1 MIKMHRTSLKHHICI
16 HTLRGKKVSIA
27 SVVVAA
33 KAFVFSSHFLTIWS
47 GLGGRVAG
55 ARFLGSNSRSA
66 DASRPDVWCAKLVYV
81 CVRRRCFPTVIKY
94 SFNPTHRFAQEQHV
108 WPKPFNAKKALSL
121 LYILYNTIYIWYG
134 GITATYGSSW
144 ELSKLGQMRRYF
156 CVMRQMYY
164 VVYYYI
170 STTTWYTT
178 IEY

>member
-108 WPKPFNAKKALSL
+108 WPKPFNAKKALSP
-121 LYILYNTIYIWYG
+121 LYIIPYIYIYMVWGYYSY
-134 GITATYGSSW
+134 IREQLRTFQTWPNAT
-144 ELSKLGQMRRYF
+144 LLLRYAADVL
-156 CVMRQMYY
+156 CS
-164 VVYYYI
+164 I
-170 STTTWYTT
+170 LLH
-178 IEY
+178 

>member
-108 WPKPFNAKKALSL
+108 WPKPFNAKKALSP
-121 LYILYNTIYIWYG
+121 LYIIPYIHIYIWYG

-164 VVYYYI
+164 VLCSI
-170 STTTWYTT
+170 LLH
-178 IEY
+178 

>member
-121 LYILYNTIYIWYG
+121 SLFFIYNTIHIYIYIWYG

-164 VVYYYI
+164 VLCSI
-170 STTTWYTT
+170 LLH
-178 IEY
+178 

>member
-121 LYILYNTIYIWYG
+121 LYIYIWYG

-164 VVYYYI
+164 VVYYLLH
-170 STTTWYTT
+170 
-178 IEY
+178 

>member
-121 LYILYNTIYIWYG
+121 SSLYIIPYIYIYIYG
-134 GITATYGSSW
+134 MGVLQLHTGAAENFPNLAKCDATSALCGRCI
-144 ELSKLGQMRRYF
+144 M
-156 CVMRQMYY
+156 
-164 VVYYYI
+164 
-170 STTTWYTT
+170 
-178 IEY
+178 

>member
-108 WPKPFNAKKALSL
+108 WPKPFNAKKALSP
-121 LYILYNTIYIWYG
+121 IYIIYMGVLQLLEQLRTFQTWPN
-134 GITATYGSSW
+134 AT
-144 ELSKLGQMRRYF
+144 LLLRYAADVL
-156 CVMRQMYY
+156 CS
-164 VVYYYI
+164 
-170 STTTWYTT
+170 STTTTAISILGT
-178 IEY
+178 

>member
-121 LYILYNTIYIWYG
+121 LYILGIWYG

-164 VVYYYI
+164 VLCSI
-170 STTTWYTT
+170 LLH
-178 IEY
+178 

>member
-121 LYILYNTIYIWYG
+121 LYILGIWYG